1 MGSVT
6 RLYHVEDVQLDH
18 DRMRLLVADLGRT
31 GAERVIARAMEE
43 IAVRLTRIENAYS
56 DGALDRVAKGARGLA
71 AIADQTGLATVRDIA
86 LTVARLSSTPDATA
100 LGASVARLVRVG
112 EMSLVSV
119 CDVHDVS
126 V

>member
-6 RLYHVEDVQLDH
+6 RLYHVEDVQLDG
-18 DRMRLLVADLGRT
+18 DRMQLLVADLGRP

-71 AIADQTGLATVRDIA
+71 ALADQTGMATVRDIA
-86 LTVARLSSTPDATA
+86 LAVARLATSTDATA
-100 LGASVARLVRVG
+100 LGALVARLVRVG
-112 EMSLVSV
+112 EMSLVSAS
-119 CDVHDVS
+119 DVHDVS